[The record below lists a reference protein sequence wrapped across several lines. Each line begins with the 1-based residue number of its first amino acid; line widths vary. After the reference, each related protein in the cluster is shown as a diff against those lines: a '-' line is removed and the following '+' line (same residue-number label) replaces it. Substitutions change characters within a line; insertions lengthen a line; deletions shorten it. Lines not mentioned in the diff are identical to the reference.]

1 MKFPFIE
8 IEGTPY
14 ELGFQHG
21 AAFKPQVQRSIAC
34 YREMFLDYSDLT
46 WERAKELSRRFIPM
60 IEAYNAD
67 YLEEIRGV
75 ADAMLA
81 ICKRIAPELFYGAG
95 PGCVRGNCPEALPCG
110 KRRQETDWDVLP
122 EQALKGYA
130 DSGH

>member
-60 IEAYNAD
+60 IEAGNYSEFPVVMMFEGMLTTGSAMTYDQFVAAN
-67 YLEEIRGV
+67 GV
-75 ADAMLA
+75 
-81 ICKRIAPELFYGAG
+81 Y
-95 PGCVRGNCPEALPCG
+95 
-110 KRRQETDWDVLP
+110 
-122 EQALKGYA
+122 
-130 DSGH
+130 